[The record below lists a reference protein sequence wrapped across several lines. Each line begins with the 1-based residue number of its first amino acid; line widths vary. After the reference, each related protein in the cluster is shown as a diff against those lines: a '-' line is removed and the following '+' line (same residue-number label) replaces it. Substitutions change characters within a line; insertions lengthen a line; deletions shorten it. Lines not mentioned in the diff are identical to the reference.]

1 MPVYLYKAKDGPGR
15 VVTGTLKEDSRPA
28 VIARLGAMGYSPVSI
43 EEQAAGASVA
53 PGRWRLAR
61 RPGKRDVTV
70 FTRQLASLLKA
81 GVPILRSL
89 ATIREQSENPV
100 FARVVDDLEARIQD
114 GGMLS
119 DALERHPRLFSS
131 LYVNMIKAGEWGGVL
146 DGVLSRLAVV
156 REEEEETRR
165 KVQAAVAYPV
175 LILTVGLITVFVLL
189 AFFLPRV
196 LALFQNVQAL
206 PLPTRIL
213 MGISR
218 FFSET
223 WPWLLAALAVLA
235 LTARRLLRIEKGQ
248 LRFDRFKLRIPV
260 LRHFIV
266 YAELSR
272 FCRTLALLLN
282 AGVNIDKALE
292 LSMAT
297 VQNRV
302 LRQDL
307 DQARRDTIQQ
317 GLPFSGG
324 LRRSVWIPVYVGNMA
339 VVGEEGGHLDEALQ
353 EVSSFYEKE
362 LDLRMRLMTSL
373 LEPLLILG
381 IGVLVGFIVAAMLLP
396 IFNLSSTLR

>member
-307 DQARRDTIQQ
+307 DHARRDTIQQ

>member
-53 PGRWRLAR
+53 PGRWRFVR

-89 ATIREQSENPV
+89 STIREQSENPV

-175 LILTVGLITVFVLL
+175 LILTVGLVTVFVLL

-196 LALFQNVQAL
+196 LALFQNVQTL

-213 MGISR
+213 MGVSR

-235 LTARRLLRIEKGQ
+235 LTARRLLGIEKGRM
-248 LRFDRFKLRIPV
+248 RFDRFKLRIPV

>member
-28 VIARLGAMGYSPVSI
+28 VIARLSAMGYSPVSI
-43 EEQAAGASVA
+43 EEQASGTSAASV
-53 PGRWRLAR
+53 RWHFMH

-89 ATIREQSENPV
+89 STIREQSENPM
-100 FARVVDDLEARIQD
+100 FERVVVDIEARIQD
-114 GGMLS
+114 GAMLS
-119 DALERHPRLFSS
+119 DALQRHPRLFPP

-146 DGVLSRLAVV
+146 DGVLLRLSQV

-189 AFFLPRV
+189 AFFLPRILV
-196 LALFQNVQAL
+196 LFQNVQTL

-213 MGISR
+213 MAISR
-218 FFSET
+218 FFADT
-223 WPWLLAALAVLA
+223 WQWLLVALAVLG
-235 LTARRLLRIEKGQ
+235 LTLRSLLKLEKGKM
-248 LRFDRFKLRIPV
+248 RFDRFKLRIPM
-260 LRHFIV
+260 LRHFIL

-282 AGVNIDKALE
+282 AGVNIDRALE

-302 LRQDL
+302 LHQDL
-307 DQARRDTIQQ
+307 DRARQDTIQQ

-353 EVSSFYEKE
+353 EVSVFYEKE

-381 IGVLVGFIVAAMLLP
+381 MGVLVGFIVAAMLLP

>member
-196 LALFQNVQAL
+196 LALFQNVQTL

-307 DQARRDTIQQ
+307 DHARRDTIQQ

>member
-1 MPVYLYKAKDGPGR
+1 
-15 VVTGTLKEDSRPA
+15 
-28 VIARLGAMGYSPVSI
+28 
-43 EEQAAGASVA
+43 
-53 PGRWRLAR
+53 
-61 RPGKRDVTV
+61 
-70 FTRQLASLLKA
+70 
-81 GVPILRSL
+81 
-89 ATIREQSENPV
+89 
-100 FARVVDDLEARIQD
+100 
-114 GGMLS
+114 
-119 DALERHPRLFSS
+119 
-131 LYVNMIKAGEWGGVL
+131 
-146 DGVLSRLAVV
+146 
-156 REEEEETRR
+156 
-165 KVQAAVAYPV
+165 
-175 LILTVGLITVFVLL
+175 
-189 AFFLPRV
+189 
-196 LALFQNVQAL
+196 VQAL